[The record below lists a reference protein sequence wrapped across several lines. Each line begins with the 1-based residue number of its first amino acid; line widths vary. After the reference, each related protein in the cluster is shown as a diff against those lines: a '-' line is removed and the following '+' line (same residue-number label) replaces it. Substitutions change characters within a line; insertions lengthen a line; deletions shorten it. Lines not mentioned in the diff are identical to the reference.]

1 MRKFNQLRRLVLA
14 LSGADEEILAYVPS
28 ERTRFESLGWAILI
42 TSGMAM
48 ISMWFALSSALG
60 INGIVAIPVAV
71 FWGLVIMGIDRW
83 LITSMPVDGSRKF
96 AMAAPRVLLAVL
108 LGTLIST
115 PLVLRIFQSEINAQ
129 MAVMQQKNYSSF
141 LSSQQSSQVNQQVT
155 TYYNELQQLDTVINS
170 HGTQTGNNA
179 ADPELVNYNK
189 ELTQLQGQLS
199 HWTALKTQYY
209 NAYICQL
216 YGGPACPKKGAGPAY
231 RASYASYQQASAQVT
246 STQAQISGVQNEIQ
260 QRDQF
265 LTSTNKASQ
274 QERYA
279 EALNQRPLV
288 QTEYNTAVQRRNQLQ
303 ATFYAQNQA
312 SHGILMRLEALSQLS
327 SGNFTVAAAR
337 FLLFL
342 LFLVIEC
349 LPVTVKLLQR
359 PGQYEAALLEAKKAE
374 KRDYEKFFSTRSR
387 LRQGAH
393 SPVGPS
399 SVGTAPAA
407 QVFPALPVMP
417 AAAEPGPDQIWNR
430 TRRMPTT
437 FDTPDGDT
445 PTEVFGDQGPVRP
458 GLDAGYGPPQEYRP
472 PQDYAPPERTTR
484 PEYRWRGGDEWR
496 NHWSHTDDDELG
508 GDGQRGRDRTG
519 PRPAQ
524 TRLDPSVA
532 ATRVDYDA
540 YHEPGV
546 PALEAASGLDDDS
559 VPVRTDGNGGGIPL
573 SWDDE

>member
-1 MRKFNQLRRLVLA
+1 MRKYDKLRRLVLA

-60 INGIVAIPVAV
+60 INGILAIPVAV

-83 LITSMPVDGSRKF
+83 LITSMPIDGSRKF
-96 AMAAPRVLLAVL
+96 AMAAPRVLLAIL

-141 LSSQQSSQVNQQVT
+141 LSNQSSSQVNQQVT

-170 HGTQTGNNA
+170 HGAQTGNSA
-179 ADPELVNYNK
+179 ADPQLVTYNK
-189 ELTQLQGQLS
+189 ELTQLQGQLN
-199 HWTALKTQYY
+199 HWTTLKTQYY

-231 RASYASYQQASAQVT
+231 KASYASYQQASQQVT
-246 STQAQISGVQNEIQ
+246 STQAEISNVQGEIQ
-260 QRDQF
+260 QREQV
-265 LTSTNKASQ
+265 LSSTSKESQ
-274 QERYA
+274 QQRYGD
-279 EALNQRPLV
+279 ALNQRPLV

-303 ATFYAQNQA
+303 AAFYAQNQA

-359 PGQYEAALLEAKKAE
+359 PGQYEAALREAKRAE

-387 LRQGAH
+387 LRQGGR
-393 SPVGPS
+393 SPAG
-399 SVGTAPAA
+399 
-407 QVFPALPVMP
+407 ALLPTGMP
-417 AAAEPGPDQIWNR
+417 ADPVPEAPGMQAQPDAIWNR
-430 TRRMPTT
+430 TRWLPTILEPPEDET
-437 FDTPDGDT
+437 L
-445 PTEVFGDQGPVRP
+445 TEVFGDPGPVTP
-458 GLDAGYGPPQEYRP
+458 GPGADSRP
-472 PQDYAPPERTTR
+472 PEQATRPQPTTR
-484 PEYRWRGGDEWR
+484 PEYRWRGTDEWR
-496 NHWSHTDDDELG
+496 NHWSQPDEEEYG
-508 GDGQRGRDRTG
+508 GDGRPVYQGTG

-532 ATRVDYDA
+532 ATRVDYYEPDA
-540 YHEPGV
+540 
-546 PALEAASGLDDDS
+546 PALEAGSDPDTGS
-559 VPVRTDGNGGGIPL
+559 VPARAPGNGGGIPL